1 MFSLP
6 NDYEPTKEELL
17 TEIRTLHFEMSNM
30 QESMLNQYQ
39 MIAELSDLVV
49 DITDY
54 VNESVENIY
63 TMNQRQAKLHEEV
76 RKKRNAK

>member
-1 MFSLP
+1 MYSIP
-6 NDYEPTKEELL
+6 NDYEPTKDELL
-17 TEIRTLHFEMSNM
+17 TEIRELHFEMSVM
-30 QESMLNQYQ
+30 QERIIQQYE

-63 TMNQRQAKLHEEV
+63 EQSTRQARLHDEF

>member
-1 MFSLP
+1 MYSLLI
-6 NDYEPTKEELL
+6 DYEPTKDELL
-17 TEIRTLHFEMSNM
+17 TEIRELHFEMSVM
-30 QESMLNQYQ
+30 QERILQQYE

-63 TMNQRQAKLHEEV
+63 EQSNRQARLHDEF
-76 RKKRNAK
+76 RKKRNQ

>member
-6 NDYEPTKEELL
+6 NGYEPTKEDLL
-17 TEIRTLHFEMSNM
+17 TEIRELHFEMSVM
-30 QESMLNQYQ
+30 QERMIQQYQ
-39 MIAELSDLVV
+39 MIAELSNLVI

-54 VNESVENIY
+54 VNESVEDIY
-63 TMNQRQAKLHEEV
+63 KQSNRQAKLHEEV